1 MAEVAFVGLPP
12 PVPDVRPALVTIEMP
27 KIEAA
32 ISPPVPTAA
41 VTKPSKPTGPLA
53 SIMALS
59 EEERLALF
67 T

>member
-1 MAEVAFVGLPP
+1 
-12 PVPDVRPALVTIEMP
+12 MP